1 MIQYLIIMAK
11 KRNDNGIKKDQPVW
25 RPTQRFL
32 RLLFK
37 KPEIISLSGELPNKA
52 IYVANHAAM
61 FGPVMYNLYLPATI
75 APWGAY
81 PMTENYKSRYNY
93 LRNVYFIQKRHKTKF
108 AATFLASFEAAL
120 SIYFYRGLRVIPS
133 YDDNRFIK
141 TIRLSMDMLDSD
153 IGVLIFPED
162 SDQGYHEVLTEF
174 HAGFVELAKYY
185 GKKTGEDIPIYPV
198 YYHAKKRKIVI
209 GEPSKLTDYTSK
221 GMSRQEI
228 ANDFCKQVNDLFFNY
243 IQDKPKQLPEQDS
256 KQK

>member
-1 MIQYLIIMAK
+1 MSK
-11 KRNDNGIKKDQPVW
+11 KDNNEIKKNQPVW
-25 RPTQRFL
+25 KRTSRFL
-32 RLLFK
+32 KLFFK
-37 KPEIISLSGELPNKA
+37 KPQIVSLSGALPNKA

-61 FGPVMYNLYLPATI
+61 FGPVMYNLYLPATV

-93 LRNVYFIQKRHKTKF
+93 LRNVYFIQKRHKSKF
-108 AATFLASFEAAL
+108 AATILASFEAAL

-133 YDDNRFIK
+133 YNDNRFIK
-141 TIRLSMDMLDSD
+141 TIRQSIEMIKNN

-162 SDQGYHEVLTEF
+162 SDKGYHEVLTEF

-185 GKKTGEDIPIYPV
+185 WHKFRDNLPIYPV

-209 GEPSKLTDYTSK
+209 GNPSKITDYLDK

-228 ANDFCKQVNDLFFNY
+228 AADFCRQVNNLFLHH
-243 IQDKPKQLPEQDS
+243 IKD
-256 KQK
+256 

>member
-1 MIQYLIIMAK
+1 MAK
-11 KRNDNGIKKDQPVW
+11 KKDKNVISKKQPVW
-25 RPTQRFL
+25 RHTSRVL
-32 RLLFK
+32 KWIFK
-37 KPEIISLSGELPNKA
+37 KPEIVSLSGEVPNKA

-81 PMTENYKSRYNY
+81 PMTEGYKSRYRY
-93 LRNVYFIQKRHKTKF
+93 LKDVYFIQKRHKSRF

-133 YDDNRFIK
+133 YNDTRFIK
-141 TIRLSMDMLDSD
+141 TIRKSMDMLNND

-162 SDQGYHEVLTEF
+162 SDEGYHEVLTDF
-174 HAGFVELAKYY
+174 YAGFVELAKYY
-185 GKKTGEDIPIYPV
+185 RLKNGEDIPIYPV

-209 GEPSKLTDYTSK
+209 GNPSKLTDYTDK

-228 ANDFCKQVNDLFFNY
+228 ATDFCQQVNNLFFDY
-243 IQDKPKQLPEQDS
+243 IKDKN
-256 KQK
+256 